1 MWGLGQDRSVGR
13 CRGTI
18 AWRRGCENT
27 DTSFFELFFWD
38 ATAGKQR
45 EKCPCKCPY
54 LGESQSGTGKPS
66 ESYSAPPMVW
76 GGGGLGVIGWSIPG
90 KMGFEARRRRVA
102 RHRKSV

>member
-1 MWGLGQDRSVGR
+1 MWGLGQDRRVGR

-66 ESYSAPPMVW
+66 ESYSAPPVVW
-76 GGGGLGVIGWSIPG
+76 RGGGGGDWVVNTGQNGL
-90 KMGFEARRRRVA
+90 
-102 RHRKSV
+102 